1 MIRNKLKKQITRF
14 PYNLQE
20 MHDLAK
26 VGKNYNRDLPKV
38 SKMRITGSSKV
49 RKSTYITCPKIV
61 IVTSNL
67 LYF

>member
-1 MIRNKLKKQITRF
+1 
-14 PYNLQE
+14 

-38 SKMRITGSSKV
+38 SKMRITDSSKV